1 MAVIFASY
9 IEGINVTVMT
19 DILETFLAI
28 LAVFQKILQ
37 YFVTATSNL
46 FSFVTNDC
54 NSRYVDAQ
62 LTVSQPKVTI
72 FISNL

>member
-9 IEGINVTVMT
+9 IEGTNVTVMT

-54 NSRYVDAQ
+54 NRRFVDAQ